1 MASTRVHILAKEL
14 GVKSTAIVK
23 KCQDEGL
30 DVKGHMSTLSAGL
43 AATIKEWF
51 SEGEHT
57 TTVETTEKVDLK
69 KVRIRKKTKKKPI
82 KTVSKKQDVE
92 STSETQLQDQ
102 LVETAEPI
110 EQKEPEKQPE
120 VEPEPEE
127 IKPAGPM
134 LIKPKPAKLSGP
146 VIVRVEEPEPERQR
160 PTRRPRVTT
169 RVPRVRTTAPVEQ
182 LIPKDHDLSTVKKTE
197 GQKAKKRGKKTTPVE
212 TDQHKDKRRQKDIEE
227 RRARINAADGIGL
240 RMRPRRKIDTDSKS
254 KFEPAFVSRPEKATI
269 SEPIIVKDLSSV
281 LTVKTSD
288 VIYKLMQQGVMATAN
303 QSIAPDVAELVALEF
318 GTELTVERKRLLE
331 DLIREDFENRPKD
344 NLKRRSVIVTM
355 LGHVDHGK
363 TSLLDKIR
371 SSKVADG
378 EAGGIT
384 QHVSTYQVTKGDAK
398 VTFIDTPGHAA
409 FTAMRA
415 RGANMTDV
423 VVLVVAADDGVM
435 PQTVEVINHAKA
447 ANVPVIVALNKI
459 DIPGCDVNRIYSQL
473 SEHDLT
479 PAEWSGN
486 TEIVKTSAVTGQG
499 IDDLLEHLDYIAE
512 LSDLKADD
520 TIPATGWVVE
530 AKLSSKRGV
539 VATLLVKEG
548 FFKKGDIILAGG
560 SYGRVKA
567 VRNSFGK
574 NIRKAV
580 SSMPVEITGLNE
592 VPSSGERFYCLD
604 DINKA
609 KNAAEEHKVRSRET
623 SLSKRTQITLDNL
636 FSQIEA
642 GSVKELNIIIRADV
656 QGSVDVLVKYLTD
669 LSTDEVKV
677 KVIHAAPGGITEGD
691 VVLAEASNAIVIG
704 FNVVPEDQVAKI
716 ADTKGVE
723 IRLYTII
730 YQITDDL
737 KNSMAG
743 LLEPEEKEQIIGK
756 AVVRESFKVSKI
768 GTIAGCYVT
777 EGIVSNK
784 AKVRLIRNNVVVRD
798 AMKIGT
804 LKHFKDEVKQV
815 RAGLECGIK
824 LEKFD
829 DIKVDDEFVFFEI
842 VKIKRTL

>member
-1 MASTRVHILAKEL
+1 
-14 GVKSTAIVK
+14 
-23 KCQDEGL
+23 
-30 DVKGHMSTLSAGL
+30 
-43 AATIKEWF
+43 
-51 SEGEHT
+51 
-57 TTVETTEKVDLK
+57 
-69 KVRIRKKTKKKPI
+69 
-82 KTVSKKQDVE
+82 
-92 STSETQLQDQ
+92 
-102 LVETAEPI
+102 
-110 EQKEPEKQPE
+110 
-120 VEPEPEE
+120 
-127 IKPAGPM
+127 
-134 LIKPKPAKLSGP
+134 
-146 VIVRVEEPEPERQR
+146 
-160 PTRRPRVTT
+160 
-169 RVPRVRTTAPVEQ
+169 
-182 LIPKDHDLSTVKKTE
+182 
-197 GQKAKKRGKKTTPVE
+197 
-212 TDQHKDKRRQKDIEE
+212 
-227 RRARINAADGIGL
+227 
-240 RMRPRRKIDTDSKS
+240 
-254 KFEPAFVSRPEKATI
+254 
-269 SEPIIVKDLSSV
+269 
-281 LTVKTSD
+281 
-288 VIYKLMQQGVMATAN
+288 
-303 QSIAPDVAELVALEF
+303 
-318 GTELTVERKRLLE
+318 
-331 DLIREDFENRPKD
+331 
-344 NLKRRSVIVTM
+344 
-355 LGHVDHGK
+355 
-363 TSLLDKIR
+363 
-371 SSKVADG
+371 
-378 EAGGIT
+378 
-384 QHVSTYQVTKGDAK
+384 
-398 VTFIDTPGHAA
+398 
-409 FTAMRA
+409 
-415 RGANMTDV
+415 
-423 VVLVVAADDGVM
+423 
-435 PQTVEVINHAKA
+435 
-447 ANVPVIVALNKI
+447 
-459 DIPGCDVNRIYSQL
+459 RIYSQL